1 MAVSNNCYIFIS
13 LNFKTIQMK
22 KSEIIMILVPLM
34 ECEFSVQET
43 LSQLNVIPQILW
55 SWGMHDLNNIQG
67 KGLLFKV
74 QGHHH
79 KGYVFITLS
88 WMDTYT
94 VRIVGMD
101 GTILNTYENVY
112 CDQLVEIIDNRVEK
126 ISSYV
131 Y

>member
-1 MAVSNNCYIFIS
+1 
-13 LNFKTIQMK
+13 MK
-22 KSEIIMILVPLM
+22 KSEIIAILIPLM
-34 ECEFSVQET
+34 ECEFSVKET

-55 SWGMHDLNNIQG
+55 SWGMNDLTNVQN

-88 WMDTYT
+88 FMDTYT

-101 GTILNTYENVY
+101 GTIKDTYTDVY

-126 ISSYV
+126 IPDYKW
-131 Y
+131 